1 MRLLTA
7 LAAAAIL
14 LASGCTV
21 EDGAPW
27 GYIRADLSVP
37 NPEVSPAFEVAS
49 YAIEIS
55 TVRLIQT
62 QTASSGGGGTFDP
75 QNPPPGCNLCHNG
88 HCHCD
93 GELVDYADLQARMDA
108 GGGSSQR
115 VLANLDYPE
124 SIIAPDSVE
133 LGEASVDEQLTID
146 IVEVELAAVRVDG
159 ILTRDGEQIPMTLS
173 LPGIAGTKLSASSAV
188 KIGAEAPELQS
199 LSLRV
204 VWEDDWLAEVDLDEL
219 QQSADG
225 TILVAS
231 TSNRDSASPIVETVE
246 ASSLQLEVS
255 AR

>member
-1 MRLLTA
+1 MRRRTA
-7 LAAAAIL
+7 LVAAAIL

-37 NPEVSPAFEVAS
+37 SPEVSPAFEVAS

-62 QTASSGGGGTFDP
+62 QTASSGGGTFDP

-124 SIIAPDSVE
+124 SIITPDSVE
-133 LGEASVDEQLTID
+133 LGEVSVDEQLTID
-146 IVEVELAAVRVDG
+146 VVEVELAAVRVDG
-159 ILTRDGEQIPMTLS
+159 TLTRDGEQIPMTLS
-173 LPGIAGTKLSASSAV
+173 LPRIAGTKLSTSSAV
-188 KIGAEAPELQS
+188 KNGADAPELQS
-199 LSLRV
+199 LSLKV
-204 VWEDDWLAEVDLDEL
+204 VWKDDWLAEVDLDEL

-231 TSNRDSASPIVETVE
+231 TSNRDSASPIVKIVE